1 MQSLINGNTVTH
13 AFRLKPGQDL
23 FNGIREFVQE
33 HQIEAGFII
42 TCVGSLTRFNLRFA
56 NQSEGNT
63 GNGYFEIVGLSGT
76 VSRNGDHIHMS
87 ISDSDG
93 KTIGGHL
100 LSDNIVYTTAE
111 IVLGE
116 ITDLVFTR
124 EKDGTTPWEEL
135 NIRTRS

>member
-1 MQSLINGNTVTH
+1 MQSLINGNTITH

-23 FNGIREFVQE
+23 LIGMSEFVQE
-33 HQIEAGFII
+33 RQIEAGFII

-56 NQSEGNT
+56 NQSEGT
-63 GNGYFEIVGLSGT
+63 TDNGYFEIVSLSGT
-76 VSRNGDHIHMS
+76 VSKNGNHIHMS

-93 KTIGGHL
+93 KTLGGHL
-100 LSDNIVYTTAE
+100 LDDNLIYTTAE

-116 ITDLVFTR
+116 NRDLVFTR

-135 NIRTRS
+135 IIRTKA